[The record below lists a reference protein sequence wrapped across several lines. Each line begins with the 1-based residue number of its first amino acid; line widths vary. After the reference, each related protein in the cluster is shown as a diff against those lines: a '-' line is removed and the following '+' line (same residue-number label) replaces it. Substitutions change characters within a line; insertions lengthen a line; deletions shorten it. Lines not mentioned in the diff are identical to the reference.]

1 MIQISAVVMTL
12 DEEGN
17 IGGCLD
23 SIREVADELFV
34 VDSFSTDRTVEV
46 ARAHG
51 ARVEQHPFE
60 GHRQQ
65 RAYSIEQARY
75 DYVLV
80 IDADE
85 RLSDELR
92 RSMLAAKQNWTAD
105 CYWCNRL
112 SYFGDR
118 WIHHG
123 AWYPDRKM
131 RLFDRRKYQ
140 IGGINPHDRLEPAE
154 GATEVRLRGDLLHYT
169 NENIEDRART
179 VNKFSSIAARAF
191 YERGKRGSLAR
202 VIFKPFFRFF
212 IEYFLRRGFLD
223 GFYGYVIARTSAYY
237 VFLREAKLR
246 AIRQSGKKRQFLNRK
261 IQG

>member
-1 MIQISAVVMTL
+1 MIRISAVVMTL
-12 DEEGN
+12 DEERN
-17 IGGCLD
+17 IGDCLD
-23 SIREVADELFV
+23 SVSEVADELYV
-34 VDSFSTDRTVEV
+34 VDSFSSDRTVEI
-46 ARAHG
+46 ARARG

-65 RAYSIEQARY
+65 RAYSIAQARY
-75 DYVLV
+75 HHVLV
-80 IDADE
+80 MDADE

-92 RSMLAAKQNWTAD
+92 QSVLAAKQNWAAD

-118 WIHHG
+118 WIRHG
-123 AWYPDRKM
+123 SWYPDRKM
-131 RLFDRRKYQ
+131 RLFDRRKYK

-154 GATEVRLRGDLLHYT
+154 GATEAHLKGDLLHYT
-169 NENIEDRART
+169 NEDIEDRART

-191 YERGKRGSLAR
+191 YERGKRGNLLR
-202 VIFKPFFRFF
+202 VVFKPFFRFF
-212 IEYFLRRGFLD
+212 IEYFLKLGFLD

-246 AIRQSGKKRQFLNRK
+246 AMSQYTHSSIKNKL
-261 IQG
+261 